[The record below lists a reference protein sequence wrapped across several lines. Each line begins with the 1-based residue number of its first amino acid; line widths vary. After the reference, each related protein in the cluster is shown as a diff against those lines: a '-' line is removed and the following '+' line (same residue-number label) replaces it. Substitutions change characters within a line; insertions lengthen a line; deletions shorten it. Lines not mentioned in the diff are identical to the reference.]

1 MILGRTGPTIV
12 EAKMRYRGIA
22 LVTAIILHAGGGPPA
37 AAGPWRADQGNTR
50 GWDLMTPQERIE
62 HQARVRGFTD
72 YAACRAYQLQHH
84 QEMAERARQ
93 RGLSLPGSGRD
104 ICDHLQPRSAPD

>member
-1 MILGRTGPTIV
+1 MTIIV
-12 EAKMRYRGIA
+12 IVASGSA
-22 LVTAIILHAGGGPPA
+22 A
-37 AAGPWRADQGNTR
+37 AAGPWRADEDNTR

-72 YAACRAYQLQHH
+72 YQACQAYRTQHH

-93 RGLSLPGSGRD
+93 RGLGFAGGGRD
-104 ICDHLQPRSAPD
+104 FCERLKPQRSPD